1 MRAGAERIAATKTCV
16 AHGPCGP
23 KTPQRQD
30 LEAAMSDIPEN
41 EPQAEAVEDLDTIQ
55 AATAD
60 DRATEATEASQELA
74 EEV

>member
-1 MRAGAERIAATKTCV
+1 MRAGVERIAATKTCV
-16 AHGPCGP
+16 AHGPRGP
-23 KTPQRQD
+23 QTPQRQD

-41 EPQAEAVEDLDTIQ
+41 EPKAEAVEDLDILQ

-60 DRATEATEASQELA
+60 DRATEASEEPA